1 MEKKRLVRQASSEH
15 PQYVVSK
22 DGIYLFILK
31 TKATFANPTTTGMNH
46 SLKAQVVIEMK
57 SEYGYLS
64 VVDWPLLP
72 VLFLNLILQI
82 NYLSLFD
89 LVPKIVLC
97 YHVRCLYFSWF
108 AVAHHLP
115 LSMERYSAHSDLD
128 RWRPVSRNAR
138 NGIDKLLP

>member
-1 MEKKRLVRQASSEH
+1 MEKKRLVRQSTSEH

-31 TKATFANPTTTGMNH
+31 TKATFTKPPISGVNH

-72 VLFLNLILQI
+72 VLNF
-82 NYLSLFD
+82 
-89 LVPKIVLC
+89 
-97 YHVRCLYFSWF
+97 
-108 AVAHHLP
+108 
-115 LSMERYSAHSDLD
+115 
-128 RWRPVSRNAR
+128 
-138 NGIDKLLP
+138 